1 MHLASLLNCTG
12 IPLIPF
18 DALHS
23 RNFVRT
29 WHRTR
34 WLTQAHRKED
44 VLLRVFP
51 IGCDLVKI
59 KVDGE
64 SGLDPQPHEFSQVIF
79 PLAVALSCALI
90 SVLCTLSG
98 SHGLVHSFA
107 FGRFAPLHRLLSG
120 LALCTGPKTTADA
133 MENTQENYSWT
144 FPCWETTARSH

>member
-1 MHLASLLNCTG
+1 MHLASLLNCAG

-23 RNFVRT
+23 CNVART

-34 WLTQAHRKED
+34 WLAQAQRKED

-64 SGLDPQPHEFSQVIF
+64 SRLDPQPHKFSQVIF
-79 PLAVALSCALI
+79 PLAAALI
-90 SVLCTLSG
+90 SVICTLSG

-107 FGRFAPLHRLLSG
+107 FGRFAPLHRPLSG
-120 LALCTGPKTTADA
+120 LVLCTSPKTTVDVT
-133 MENTQENYSWT
+133 ENTQENYSWT
-144 FPCWETTARSH
+144 FPCWDTTARSR